1 MQLPQPEQHTTYRTY
16 NQTTY
21 LRSFIFVVVRPLS
34 SPGLRRPC
42 FAVPLRGGWGMFY
55 GPWEKTVMFLNA
67 PYGRNPA
74 VPSGVSDERRRLKAS
89 AEEFC
94 RVGRI
99 PAMRDI

>member
-1 MQLPQPEQHTTYRTY
+1 
-16 NQTTY
+16 
-21 LRSFIFVVVRPLS
+21 
-34 SPGLRRPC
+34 
-42 FAVPLRGGWGMFY
+42 MFY

>member
-1 MQLPQPEQHTTYRTY
+1 MWWCGLCPLPASGGPV
-16 NQTTY
+16 
-21 LRSFIFVVVRPLS
+21 LRFLS
-34 SPGLRRPC
+34 
-42 FAVPLRGGWGMFY
+42 GGGRGMFY